1 MKKRGYE
8 KGQRPRNQSTI
19 DARMVEERTNES
31 NFEVRYGR
39 KKERKDRKRTIK
51 RMTDQA
57 SEQTNA

>member
-8 KGQRPRNQSTI
+8 KGQKPRDQSTI

-31 NFEVRYGR
+31 NFE
-39 KKERKDRKRTIK
+39 ERKDRKRTNK